1 MYTNVQ
7 MKLSETQLRKVK
19 SAIEEKTGTV
29 IQITRENLNL
39 SGDYNITVPLTKTQ
53 VEKLDKLTDNGIRLK
68 LSKTQLS
75 SGGNTSITSNT
86 KASDV
91 ELVVTP
97 AEKKKNKY

>member
-29 IQITRENLNL
+29 IQITRDNL

-53 VEKLDKLTDNGIRLK
+53 V
-68 LSKTQLS
+68 
-75 SGGNTSITSNT
+75 
-86 KASDV
+86 
-91 ELVVTP
+91 
-97 AEKKKNKY
+97 KN